1 MHVDIYTCIADNVA
15 EEHMHRIQDAGRA
28 LPKGR
33 QAKSRNERLLS
44 TAATKKV
51 IVEFSETLLKETEE
65 AASQL
70 STDRSKLIRS
80 AVESY
85 LARLKKEELEEALAE
100 GYRTHGELDRQI
112 AEEFAHSDNENL

>member
-1 MHVDIYTCIADNVA
+1 MHSTRKTERV
-15 EEHMHRIQDAGRA
+15 

-33 QAKSRNERLLS
+33 QTESRKERRLS
-44 TAATKKV
+44 TASATKKV

-70 STDRSKLIRS
+70 STDRSKLIRF

-85 LARLKKEELEEALAE
+85 LEGLKKTELEEALAE

-112 AEEFAHSDNENL
+112 AEEFAYSDNETL

>member
-1 MHVDIYTCIADNVA
+1 MHNTQKTGGV
-15 EEHMHRIQDAGRA
+15 
-28 LPKGR
+28 PKGR
-33 QAKSRNERLLS
+33 QVKSRKESRLN
-44 TAATKKV
+44 TAGATKKV

-85 LARLKKEELEEALAE
+85 LDRLKKAELEKALAE

-112 AEEFAHSDNENL
+112 AEEFAHSDHENL

>member
-1 MHVDIYTCIADNVA
+1 MHNTRKTERV
-15 EEHMHRIQDAGRA
+15 

-33 QAKSRNERLLS
+33 QTESRKERPAS
-44 TAATKKV
+44 ATRKV
-51 IVEFSETLLKETEE
+51 IVEFPETLLKQTEE

-85 LARLKKEELEEALAE
+85 LERLKKTELEEALAE

-112 AEEFAHSDNENL
+112 AEEFAHLDNENL

>member
-1 MHVDIYTCIADNVA
+1 MHST
-15 EEHMHRIQDAGRA
+15 QKTGRV

-33 QAKSRNERLLS
+33 QTKSRQERSLG
-44 TAATKKV
+44 TATATKEV
-51 IVEFSETLLKETEE
+51 IVQFSGTLLKATEQ
-65 AASQL
+65 AASQR

-85 LARLKKEELEEALAE
+85 LEHLKKAELDQALAE

-112 AEEFAHSDNENL
+112 AEEFAYSDNETL

>member
-1 MHVDIYTCIADNVA
+1 MHNTQKTERV
-15 EEHMHRIQDAGRA
+15 

-33 QAKSRNERLLS
+33 RTKSGKERRLS
-44 TAATKKV
+44 TASATKKV
-51 IVEFSETLLKETEE
+51 IVEFSETLLKETEQ

-85 LARLKKEELEEALAE
+85 LKRLKKAELEQALAE
-100 GYRTHGELDRQI
+100 GYRTHSELDRQI
-112 AEEFAHSDNENL
+112 AEEFAYSDNETL

>member
-1 MHVDIYTCIADNVA
+1 MHNTRKTERV
-15 EEHMHRIQDAGRA
+15 

-33 QAKSRNERLLS
+33 QTESRKERRLG
-44 TAATKKV
+44 TASATRKV

-100 GYRTHGELDRQI
+100 GYRTHAELDRRI
-112 AEEFAHSDNENL
+112 AEEFAYSDTENL

>member
-1 MHVDIYTCIADNVA
+1 MHNTKKLERV
-15 EEHMHRIQDAGRA
+15 
-28 LPKGR
+28 LPKGGQR
-33 QAKSRNERLLS
+33 KSRKEKRLG
-44 TAATKKV
+44 TASATRKV

-85 LARLKKEELEEALAE
+85 LARLKKTELEEALAE

-112 AEEFAHSDNENL
+112 AEEFAPLDNEIL

>member
-1 MHVDIYTCIADNVA
+1 MHNTQKTERV
-15 EEHMHRIQDAGRA
+15 

-33 QAKSRNERLLS
+33 QTKSRKETRSS
-44 TAATKKV
+44 TANATKKV

-112 AEEFAHSDNENL
+112 AEEFAHADNENL

>member
-1 MHVDIYTCIADNVA
+1 MHKTQKLERVFP
-15 EEHMHRIQDAGRA
+15 EGGQ
-28 LPKGR
+28 K
-33 QAKSRNERLLS
+33 KSRKEKRVS
-44 TAATKKV
+44 TASATRKV
-51 IVEFSETLLKETEE
+51 IVEFSEALLKETEE

-85 LARLKKEELEEALAE
+85 LEGLKKAQLEQALAE
-100 GYRTHGELDRQI
+100 GYRIHGELDRQI

>member
-1 MHVDIYTCIADNVA
+1 MHNTQKL
-15 EEHMHRIQDAGRA
+15 ERM
-28 LPKGR
+28 LPKGE
-33 QAKSRNERLLS
+33 QKKSRKEKRLS
-44 TAATKKV
+44 TASATRKV
-51 IVEFSETLLKETEE
+51 IVEFSETLLKETEK

-85 LARLKKEELEEALAE
+85 LERLKKTELEEALAE

-112 AEEFAHSDNENL
+112 AEEFAPLDNENL

>member
-1 MHVDIYTCIADNVA
+1 MHKTRKTEGV
-15 EEHMHRIQDAGRA
+15 

-33 QAKSRNERLLS
+33 QTESRKERRLG
-44 TAATKKV
+44 TASATRKV
-51 IVEFSETLLKETEE
+51 IVEFSETLLKQTEE

-85 LARLKKEELEEALAE
+85 LERLKKTELEEALAE
-100 GYRTHGELDRQI
+100 GYRTHAELDRQI
-112 AEEFAHSDNENL
+112 AEEFAPLDNENL

>member
-1 MHVDIYTCIADNVA
+1 MHNTRKTERV
-15 EEHMHRIQDAGRA
+15 

-33 QAKSRNERLLS
+33 QTESRKERRLG
-44 TAATKKV
+44 TASATRKV

-100 GYRTHGELDRQI
+100 GYRTHAELDRHI
-112 AEEFAHSDNENL
+112 AEEFAHLDNENL

>member
-1 MHVDIYTCIADNVA
+1 MHSTENQKRV
-15 EEHMHRIQDAGRA
+15 
-28 LPKGR
+28 LPKGGQR
-33 QAKSRNERLLS
+33 KSRKEKRLG
-44 TAATKKV
+44 TASGTRKV

-85 LARLKKEELEEALAE
+85 LERLKKTELEEALAE

-112 AEEFAHSDNENL
+112 AEEFAYSDTENL

>member
-1 MHVDIYTCIADNVA
+1 MHNTHKTKRV
-15 EEHMHRIQDAGRA
+15 

-33 QAKSRNERLLS
+33 QTESRKERRLS
-44 TAATKKV
+44 TATATKKV

-100 GYRTHGELDRQI
+100 GYRTHAELDRHI
-112 AEEFAHSDNENL
+112 AEEFAYSDTENL

>member
-1 MHVDIYTCIADNVA
+1 MHNTRKT
-15 EEHMHRIQDAGRA
+15 ERE
-28 LPKGR
+28 LPKGGQR
-33 QAKSRNERLLS
+33 KSRKEKRLG
-44 TAATKKV
+44 TARATRKV

-70 STDRSKLIRS
+70 STDRSKLIRC

-85 LARLKKEELEEALAE
+85 LERLRKTELEEALAE

-112 AEEFAHSDNENL
+112 AEEFAHLDNENL

>member
-1 MHVDIYTCIADNVA
+1 MHNTRKTERV
-15 EEHMHRIQDAGRA
+15 

-33 QAKSRNERLLS
+33 QTESRKERRLG
-44 TAATKKV
+44 TASATRKV
-51 IVEFSETLLKETEE
+51 IVEFSETLLKQTEE

-85 LARLKKEELEEALAE
+85 LEGLKKAELEEALAE
-100 GYRTHGELDRQI
+100 GYRTHAELDRQI
-112 AEEFAHSDNENL
+112 AEEFAPLDNENL

>member
-1 MHVDIYTCIADNVA
+1 MHNTRKTERV
-15 EEHMHRIQDAGRA
+15 

-33 QAKSRNERLLS
+33 QTESRKEKRLS
-44 TAATKKV
+44 TASATKKV
-51 IVEFSETLLKETEE
+51 IVEFSETLLKQTEE

-85 LARLKKEELEEALAE
+85 LARLKKTELEEALAE

-112 AEEFAHSDNENL
+112 AEEFAHLDNENL

>member
-1 MHVDIYTCIADNVA
+1 MHNTQKA
-15 EEHMHRIQDAGRA
+15 EPV

-33 QAKSRNERLLS
+33 QTKSRKERGLS
-44 TAATKKV
+44 TATATKKV

-85 LARLKKEELEEALAE
+85 LEQLKKAELEIALAE
-100 GYRTHGELDRQI
+100 GYRIHGELDRQI
-112 AEEFAHSDNENL
+112 AEEFAYSDTENL

>member
-1 MHVDIYTCIADNVA
+1 MHNTQKTERV
-15 EEHMHRIQDAGRA
+15 

-33 QAKSRNERLLS
+33 QTKSRKERLLS
-44 TAATKKV
+44 TASATKKV

-85 LARLKKEELEEALAE
+85 LEQLKKAELEIALAE

-112 AEEFAHSDNENL
+112 AEEFAYSDNENL

>member
-1 MHVDIYTCIADNVA
+1 MHNTQKL
-15 EEHMHRIQDAGRA
+15 ERM
-28 LPKGR
+28 LPKGE
-33 QAKSRNERLLS
+33 QKKSRKEKRLS
-44 TAATKKV
+44 TASATRKV
-51 IVEFSETLLKETEE
+51 IVEFSETLLKETEK

-85 LARLKKEELEEALAE
+85 LERLRKTELEEALAE

-112 AEEFAHSDNENL
+112 AEEFAHLDNENL

>member
-1 MHVDIYTCIADNVA
+1 MHNTQKTERV
-15 EEHMHRIQDAGRA
+15 

-33 QAKSRNERLLS
+33 QTESRKEKRLS
-44 TAATKKV
+44 TASATKKV
-51 IVEFSETLLKETEE
+51 IVEFSETLLKQTEE

-85 LARLKKEELEEALAE
+85 LEGLKKAELEEALAE
-100 GYRTHGELDRQI
+100 GYRTHRELDRQI
-112 AEEFAHSDNENL
+112 AEEFAPLDNENL

>member
-1 MHVDIYTCIADNVA
+1 MHNTRKT
-15 EEHMHRIQDAGRA
+15 ERE
-28 LPKGR
+28 LPKGGQR
-33 QAKSRNERLLS
+33 KSRKEKRLG
-44 TAATKKV
+44 TASATRKV

-100 GYRTHGELDRQI
+100 GYRTHAELDRRI
-112 AEEFAHSDNENL
+112 AEEFAPLDNENL

>member
-1 MHVDIYTCIADNVA
+1 MHNTHKTEPV
-15 EEHMHRIQDAGRA
+15 

-33 QAKSRNERLLS
+33 QTESRKERRLS
-44 TAATKKV
+44 TATATKKV

-100 GYRTHGELDRQI
+100 GYRTHAELDRHV
-112 AEEFAHSDNENL
+112 AEEFAYSDTENL

>member
-1 MHVDIYTCIADNVA
+1 MHNTRKTKRV
-15 EEHMHRIQDAGRA
+15 

-33 QAKSRNERLLS
+33 QTESRKERRLS
-44 TAATKKV
+44 TASATKKV
-51 IVEFSETLLKETEE
+51 IVEFSETLLKQTEE

-85 LARLKKEELEEALAE
+85 LEGLKKTELEEALAE
-100 GYRTHGELDRQI
+100 GYRTHAELDRQI
-112 AEEFAHSDNENL
+112 AEEFAYSDTENL

>member
-1 MHVDIYTCIADNVA
+1 MHNTRKTERV
-15 EEHMHRIQDAGRA
+15 

-33 QAKSRNERLLS
+33 QTESRKERRLG
-44 TAATKKV
+44 TASATRKV
-51 IVEFSETLLKETEE
+51 IVEFSETLLKQTEE

-85 LARLKKEELEEALAE
+85 LERLKKTELEEALAE

-112 AEEFAHSDNENL
+112 ADEFAPLDNENL

>member
-1 MHVDIYTCIADNVA
+1 MHNT
-15 EEHMHRIQDAGRA
+15 QKPGRV

-33 QAKSRNERLLS
+33 QTKSGKERRLS
-44 TAATKKV
+44 TASATKKV
-51 IVEFSETLLKETEE
+51 IVEFSETLLKETEQ
-65 AASQL
+65 AASRL

-85 LARLKKEELEEALAE
+85 LEHLKKAELERALAE

-112 AEEFAHSDNENL
+112 AEEFAYSDNETL

>member
-1 MHVDIYTCIADNVA
+1 MHNTRKT
-15 EEHMHRIQDAGRA
+15 ERE
-28 LPKGR
+28 LPKGGQR
-33 QAKSRNERLLS
+33 KSRKEKRLG
-44 TAATKKV
+44 TASATRKV

-85 LARLKKEELEEALAE
+85 LERLKKTELEEALAE
-100 GYRTHGELDRQI
+100 GYRTHGELDLQI
-112 AEEFAHSDNENL
+112 AEEFAHLDDENL

>member
-1 MHVDIYTCIADNVA
+1 
-15 EEHMHRIQDAGRA
+15 MHRINNAKRT

-33 QAKSRNERLLS
+33 QTKSRKERRLS
-44 TAATKKV
+44 TAIATKKV

-85 LARLKKEELEEALAE
+85 LEQLRKAELEIALAE

>member
-1 MHVDIYTCIADNVA
+1 MHNTKKLERV
-15 EEHMHRIQDAGRA
+15 

-33 QAKSRNERLLS
+33 QTESRKERRLG
-44 TAATKKV
+44 TASATRKV

-85 LARLKKEELEEALAE
+85 LARLKKTELEEALAE

-112 AEEFAHSDNENL
+112 AEEFAPLDNENL

>member
-1 MHVDIYTCIADNVA
+1 MQNTKKLERV
-15 EEHMHRIQDAGRA
+15 

-33 QAKSRNERLLS
+33 QTESRKEKRLG
-44 TAATKKV
+44 TASATRKV
-51 IVEFSETLLKETEE
+51 IVEFSETLLKQTEE

-85 LARLKKEELEEALAE
+85 LEGLKKAELEEALAE

>member
-1 MHVDIYTCIADNVA
+1 MHNNQKQKLV
-15 EEHMHRIQDAGRA
+15 
-28 LPKGR
+28 LPKEE
-33 QAKSRNERLLS
+33 QKKSRKAKRLS
-44 TAATKKV
+44 TASATRKV
-51 IVEFSETLLKETEE
+51 IVEFSEALLKETEE

-100 GYRTHGELDRQI
+100 GYRTHAELDRQI